1 MYNWSPPSKYSVSG
15 FNLNSDLVITTTS
28 YANCYKLSRQS
39 ESGYSDSVILPQ
51 SNGIVENT
59 EIFIKQ
65 NAFFNCLEPTY
76 IIHSSAGTA
85 SNEIRII
92 NRPDGPQ
99 TQDAPRVFLGIE
111 GALPGSPV
119 VVPVIVENFQHLS
132 AIFLAIEYNPAVI
145 SFEDYIGYSGDV
157 SVNEI
162 TVSPDTARL
171 QIYIMRSTSDV
182 TLNLPDFSKLI
193 EIEFNYISGATDL
206 VFIPESYFLNH
217 QEQEL
222 DDEPYPEHYFNG
234 SVGPFTKNINLTIC
248 LEGLYNEAAGFMNKA
263 QHENG
268 NMFPGIIADRITVK
282 LAKSTFPYNFISV
295 YKNLELNQDKTCTL
309 QLPANMDDEYYLVI
323 NHRNSLET
331 WSANPVAFGSEN
343 VYYNFTQDPQF
354 SYGGNVKLLGNS
366 WCIYGG
372 DVNQDGVIDTGDM
385 TPVDNDASS
394 FATGYLSTDVNGDGV
409 IDTGDMTIVD
419 NNTSGFISASYPLVP
434 PTAVVE
440 TTQITPQSG
449 NSVICSGKVT
459 YQGST
464 MVTQRGVCWSTSPE
478 PDYYDN
484 HVANGIG
491 LGAYNC
497 QINGLTPNT
506 QYYFRAYAYNG
517 TGFSYGNEL
526 SCITPVFIYGEGVID
541 FDGNSYTSVIIGTQE
556 WMAENLKVTHYN
568 NGDII
573 PIITDNTWINLS
585 TGAMCW
591 YENDEA
597 TYTNP
602 YGALYNYYTV
612 TDSRNLCPAGWHVP
626 SDTEWAELIEFLG
639 GANNAD
645 EKLKEA
651 DFEHWNPMGFDAD
664 NSSGFTGLPGG
675 RRTSNGAFSSIV
687 DQGFWWSTSEATS
700 VSTWGRSLGYNFIGV
715 VRSDYNKKNGNSVRC
730 LKTVN

>member
-1 MYNWSPPSKYSVSG
+1 
-15 FNLNSDLVITTTS
+15 
-28 YANCYKLSRQS
+28 
-39 ESGYSDSVILPQ
+39 
-51 SNGIVENT
+51 
-59 EIFIKQ
+59 
-65 NAFFNCLEPTY
+65 
-76 IIHSSAGTA
+76 
-85 SNEIRII
+85 
-92 NRPDGPQ
+92 
-99 TQDAPRVFLGIE
+99 
-111 GALPGSPV
+111 
-119 VVPVIVENFQHLS
+119 
-132 AIFLAIEYNPAVI
+132 
-145 SFEDYIGYSGDV
+145 
-157 SVNEI
+157 
-162 TVSPDTARL
+162 
-171 QIYIMRSTSDV
+171 
-182 TLNLPDFSKLI
+182 
-193 EIEFNYISGATDL
+193 
-206 VFIPESYFLNH
+206 
-217 QEQEL
+217 
-222 DDEPYPEHYFNG
+222 
-234 SVGPFTKNINLTIC
+234 
-248 LEGLYNEAAGFMNKA
+248 
-263 QHENG
+263 
-268 NMFPGIIADRITVK
+268 
-282 LAKSTFPYNFISV
+282 
-295 YKNLELNQDKTCTL
+295 
-309 QLPANMDDEYYLVI
+309 
-323 NHRNSLET
+323 
-331 WSANPVAFGSEN
+331 
-343 VYYNFTQDPQF
+343 
-354 SYGGNVKLLGNS
+354 
-366 WCIYGG
+366 
-372 DVNQDGVIDTGDM
+372 
-385 TPVDNDASS
+385 
-394 FATGYLSTDVNGDGV
+394 
-409 IDTGDMTIVD
+409 
-419 NNTSGFISASYPLVP
+419 
-434 PTAVVE
+434 
-440 TTQITPQSG
+440 
-449 NSVICSGKVT
+449 
-459 YQGST
+459 